1 MKKYLIVFAALLMT
15 YFAQAQFPG
24 GGGGG
29 NNKENRGSQGGW
41 GPPGMNNQNQKQQT
55 KGFAKISGII
65 LDSTSNK
72 GVEFANVALYNK
84 ATNKLIDG
92 TIADE
97 KGKFTLEGLGDGLY
111 KIQVTF
117 LGYGS
122 SIVDDI
128 KIVKERNVSL
138 PIIKL
143 SEGANT
149 LSEVTVTG
157 QKALIEEKVDRLVYN
172 AEKDQL
178 AKGGD
183 AADVLR
189 KVPLL
194 QVDLEGNVTVRGSS
208 QIKVLIN
215 NKPSTIMAS
224 SVADALK
231 QIPADMI
238 KTVEVITSPSAKYDA
253 EGSAGIINIITKKDK
268 LQGYNM
274 NMDIGAGLRGSNL
287 GMNGTFRSGKLGVT
301 MGGHGRAFYNKAE
314 NSLTQNT
321 LINGINQTTNQ
332 FSPNAKDNGLWGQY
346 NIGMDYDIDKTQTI
360 TGNVRFG
367 VRDFNR
373 DQRQTTILN
382 SNLKT
387 LTTLKDINS
396 QDQSRNVDVN
406 FDYLKTFSS
415 QREWSIAT
423 QYSRNNL
430 TNNFNSDSL
439 NTGTPYNV
447 LNRLKN
453 INNNLNQEVTIQS
466 DYQTPIG
473 ASALFE
479 IGGKGIFRKVN
490 SDYQYLSAKDA
501 IADYVQD
508 ILKPTG
514 ALNYGQ
520 NVVGT
525 YSSLTYSTPNKITF
539 KGGARYEYT
548 TIDATQNNKTITIP
562 SYGTLVPSINASK
575 TLKNNA
581 TVKLGYNKRIQRP
594 GLQQLNPNYNAVNSQ
609 SITVGN
615 PNLKPELTDNVEL
628 SLSKMMGKTYL
639 NASIFGRFTDNAIN
653 QVRRPLDSLGGSGA
667 ILTTY
672 ENVGHQRSYGS
683 NIFTNI
689 YLTNTWSINGG
700 FDLFYTFLEG
710 QVTGA
715 DRKTTT
721 TAKNQGFNIG
731 GRLMSQLSLKNGWS
745 FQAFSYMRGAQVQLQ
760 GKQGGHG
767 MYSMGVNKDFNN
779 KKGSIG
785 MSVENFAQKGWTMRS
800 ELTSPQF
807 SQVTSNLLYNRN
819 IKVNL
824 KYKFGKMTFVDSKK
838 KTRGVS
844 NDDVKGGDG
853 GGGEQPQQARPQ
865 GGGAP
870 QGGQGRPQG
879 GTPPANVPPNKG
891 GNDLKQQGGTPSM
904 EGQPK
909 KEGGWQGG
917 QGGRPLGETPPA
929 NREGQPKK
937 EGEGDKKWQGGQG
950 RPQGETPPAN
960 REGQPKKEGEGE
972 KKQANPPVK
981 EGEIKN

>member
-1 MKKYLIVFAALLMT
+1 MKNYITLLAALLMT
-15 YFAQAQFPG
+15 QITFAQFGPP

-29 NNKENRGSQGGW
+29 NNKENRGNQQGGW
-41 GPPGMNNQNQKQQT
+41 GQPNQNQKQQP
-55 KGFAKISGII
+55 KGMAKISGII

-72 GVEFANVALYNK
+72 GVEYANVALYNK

-92 TIADE
+92 TIADD
-97 KGKFTLEGLGDGLY
+97 KGKFAIDGLADGDY

-117 LGYGS
+117 LGYGES
-122 SIVDDI
+122 VVDNI
-128 KIVKERNVSL
+128 KVVKERNVSL

-143 SEGANT
+143 AEANST
-149 LSEVTVTG
+149 LGEVTITG

-268 LQGYNM
+268 LQGYNL

-287 GMNGTFRSGKLGVT
+287 GMNGSFRSGKFGLT

-321 LINGINQTTNQ
+321 ILNGVIRTTKQ
-332 FSPNAKDNGLWGQY
+332 YSPDAKDNGLWGQY
-346 NIGMDYDIDKTQTI
+346 NIGMDYDIDKTQTV

-373 DQRQTTILN
+373 VQRQTTDIFSN
-382 SNLKT
+382 SLKT
-387 LTTLKDINS
+387 LTTVKDIS
-396 QDQSRNVDVN
+396 SSDGSHNVDVN
-406 FDYLKTFSS
+406 LDYLKTFSS
-415 QREWSIAT
+415 QKEWSIAT

-430 TNNFNSDSL
+430 ANNFDSDSL
-439 NTGTPYNV
+439 NTGTPYDV

-466 DYQTPIG
+466 DFQTPL
-473 ASALFE
+473 STNALFE

-490 SDYQYLSAKDA
+490 SNYQYLSAKDA
-501 IADYVQD
+501 IADYTQD
-508 ILKPTG
+508 FSKPTG
-514 ALNYGQ
+514 VLNYGQ

-525 YSSLTYSTPNKITF
+525 YSSFTYSTKNKITF

-548 TIDATQNNKTITIP
+548 MIDAIQDSKTINIP
-562 SYGTLVPSINASK
+562 SYGTLVPSVNASK

-594 GLQQLNPNYNAVNSQ
+594 GLQQLNPNYNVVNSQ
-609 SITVGN
+609 SISVGN

-628 SLSKMMGKTYL
+628 SISKMMGKTYL
-639 NASIFGRFTDNAIN
+639 NASVFGRFTDNAIN
-653 QVRRPLDSLGGSGA
+653 QVRRPLDSLGGA

-672 ENVGHQRSYGS
+672 ENVGQQRSYGS

-689 YLTNTWSINGG
+689 YLTNKWSINGG
-700 FDLFYTFLEG
+700 VDLFYTFLEG
-710 QVTGA
+710 QVTGV
-715 DRKTTT
+715 DGKTST
-721 TAKNQGFNIG
+721 TAKNQGLNIG
-731 GRLMSQLSLKNGWS
+731 GRLMSQLAINNGWS
-745 FQAFSYMRGAQVQLQ
+745 FQVFSYLRGAQVQLQ

-767 MYSMGVNKDFNN
+767 MYSMGMNKDFTN

-800 ELTSPQF
+800 ELNSPQF
-807 SQVTSNLLYNRN
+807 SQMSTNLLYNRN
-819 IKVNL
+819 IKINL
-824 KYKFGKMTFVDSKK
+824 KYKFGKMTFVDSRK
-838 KTRGVS
+838 KTRGVN
-844 NDDVKGGDG
+844 NDDVKGDG
-853 GGGEQPQQARPQ
+853 GGGGEPQQARPQ
-865 GGGAP
+865 GGGAS
-870 QGGQGRPQG
+870 RPQG
-879 GTPPANVPPNKG
+879 GPPATGQPNKG
-891 GNDLKQQGGTPSM
+891 GGTDLKQQGG
-904 EGQPK
+904 G
-909 KEGGWQGG
+909 
-917 QGGRPLGETPPA
+917 TPPA
-929 NREGQPKK
+929 EGQPKK
-937 EGEGDKKWQGGQG
+937 EGEGERKWQGGQG
-950 RPQGETPPAN
+950 RPQGTPPA
-960 REGQPKKEGEGE
+960 EGQPKKEGEGE
-972 KKQANPPVK
+972 KKKGGEGEKKQTKPPMK
-981 EGEIKN
+981 EGETIKN

>member
-1 MKKYLIVFAALLMT
+1 MILVALLT
-15 YFAQAQFPG
+15 TQIAFAQFGPP

-29 NNKENRGSQGGW
+29 NNKENRGNQQGGW
-41 GPPGMNNQNQKQQT
+41 GQPNQNQKQQP
-55 KGFAKISGII
+55 KGFAKINGII

-97 KGKFTLEGLGDGLY
+97 KGKFTIEGLADGVY

-117 LGYGS
+117 LGYGAS
-122 SIVDDI
+122 AVDDI

-143 SEGANT
+143 AESSST
-149 LSEVTVTG
+149 LGEVTVTG

-224 SVADALK
+224 SVSDALK

-268 LQGYNM
+268 LQGYNL
-274 NMDIGAGLRGSNL
+274 NMDMGAGLRGSNL
-287 GMNGTFRSGKLGVT
+287 GMNGSYRSGKFGLT

-321 LINGINQTTNQ
+321 LLNGITKTTKQ
-332 FSPNAKDNGLWGQY
+332 YSPDARDNGLWGQY

-373 DQRQTTILN
+373 EQRQTTDLFN
-382 SNLKT
+382 DNLKT

-396 QDQSRNVDVN
+396 RDASHNVDVN
-406 FDYLKTFSS
+406 LDYLKTFSS
-415 QREWSIAT
+415 QKEWSIAT

-430 TNNFNSDSL
+430 TNNFNSDNL
-439 NTGTPYNV
+439 NDAFDV
-447 LNRLKN
+447 LSRLKN
-453 INNNLNQEVTIQS
+453 INNNLNQEVTFQS
-466 DYQTPIG
+466 DYQTPL
-473 ASALFE
+473 STNALFE

-501 IADYVQD
+501 IADYSQD
-508 ILKPTG
+508 FTRPAGI
-514 ALNYGQ
+514 LNYGQ

-525 YSSLTYSTPNKITF
+525 YSSLTYSTIGKITL
-539 KGGARYEYT
+539 KAGARYEYT
-548 TIDATQNNKTITIP
+548 TIDATQDNKTINIP

-581 TVKLGYNKRIQRP
+581 TIKLGYNKRIQRP
-594 GLQQLNPNYNAVNSQ
+594 GLQQLNPNYNLVNSQ
-609 SITVGN
+609 SISVGN

-628 SLSKMMGKTYL
+628 SISKMMGKTYL

-653 QVRRPLDSLGGSGA
+653 QVRRPLDSLAGA

-672 ENVGHQRSYGS
+672 QNVGHQRSYGS

-700 FDLFYTFLEG
+700 VDLFYTFLEG
-710 QVTGA
+710 QVTGV
-715 DRKTTT
+715 DGKTTT
-721 TAKNQGFNIG
+721 TAKNQGLNIG
-731 GRLMSQLSLKNGWS
+731 GRLMSQLALKNGWS

-767 MYSMGVNKDFNN
+767 MYSMGVNKDFTN

-785 MSVENFAQKGWTMRS
+785 MSLENFAQKGWTMRS
-800 ELTSPQF
+800 ELNSPQF
-807 SQVTSNLLYNRN
+807 SQVSSNLMYNRN
-819 IKVNL
+819 IKINL

-838 KTRGVS
+838 KTRGVN
-844 NDDVKGGDG
+844 NDDVKGGGGEGG

-870 QGGQGRPQG
+870 QGGAVRPQG
-879 GTPPANVPPNKG
+879 GTPPATGQPNKSGENDLKQGGQGRPQGSTLPATGQPNKG
-891 GNDLKQQGGTPSM
+891 GENDLKQ
-904 EGQPK
+904 
-909 KEGGWQGG
+909 GG
-917 QGGRPLGETPPA
+917 QGQGRPQGETPPA
-929 NREGQPKK
+929 TREGQPKK
-937 EGEGDKKWQGGQG
+937 EGEGDKKQGGEG
-950 RPQGETPPAN
+950 RP
-960 REGQPKKEGEGE
+960 
-972 KKQANPPVK
+972 KQAKPPVK
-981 EGEIKN
+981 EGEPIKNGN

>member
-1 MKKYLIVFAALLMT
+1 MKKYLIVFVALLST
-15 YFAQAQFPG
+15 QILFAQFGPPG
-24 GGGGG
+24 GGGGS
-29 NNKENRGSQGGW
+29 NKENRSNQGGW
-41 GPPGMNNQNQKQQT
+41 GQPNQNQKQQP

-72 GVEFANVALYNK
+72 GVEFANIALYNK
-84 ATNKLIDG
+84 ETNKLIDG

-97 KGKFTLEGLGDGLY
+97 KGKFTIEGLADGTY
-111 KIQVTF
+111 RVQVTF

-128 KIVKERNVSL
+128 KITKERNVSL

-149 LSEVTVTG
+149 LGEVTVTG

-183 AADVLR
+183 ATDVLR

-268 LQGYNM
+268 LQGYNF
-274 NMDIGAGLRGSNL
+274 NLDLGAGLRGSNMGL
-287 GMNGTFRSGKLGVT
+287 NGSLRSGKFGLTLG
-301 MGGHGRAFYNKAE
+301 GYGRASYNKAE
-314 NSLTQNT
+314 TEMTQNT
-321 LINGINQTTNQ
+321 ILNGINKTTRQ
-332 FSPNAKDNGLWGQY
+332 FANADDNRLHGYY

-360 TGNVRFG
+360 TAGIRYG
-367 VRDFNR
+367 VRNSGR
-373 DQRQTTILN
+373 DQIQTT
-382 SNLKT
+382 T
-387 LTTLKDINS
+387 LFNNNVLLSKAIRDINNKDAS
-396 QDQSRNVDVN
+396 HNVDVN
-406 FDYLKTFSS
+406 FDYLKTFGS
-415 QREWSIAT
+415 QREFSIAT
-423 QYSRNNL
+423 QYSRNDL
-430 TNNFNSDSL
+430 INNFDSDNL
-439 NTGTPYNV
+439 NDAGAV
-447 LNRLKN
+447 LTRLKN
-453 INNNLNQEVTIQS
+453 VNNNLNQEVTVQA
-466 DYQTPIG
+466 DYTTPLSTNTI
-473 ASALFE
+473 FE

-501 IADYVQD
+501 IADYAQD
-508 ILKPTG
+508 LSRPAGI
-514 ALNYGQ
+514 LNYAQ

-525 YSSLTYSTPNKITF
+525 YSTVTYSTKNKITL
-539 KGGARYEYT
+539 KAGARYEYT
-548 TIDATQNNKTITIP
+548 AIDATQDSKDINVP
-562 SYGTLVPSINASK
+562 AYGTLVPSVNASK

-581 TVKLGYNKRIQRP
+581 TLKIGYNKRIQRP

-628 SLSKMMGKTYL
+628 SISKMIKKTYI

-653 QVRRPLDSLGGSGA
+653 QVRRPLDTVAGA

-672 ENVGHQRSYGS
+672 ENIGQQRSYGS
-683 NIFTNI
+683 NFFTNI

-700 FDLFYTFLEG
+700 FDAYYTFLEG
-710 QVTGA
+710 FTTGL
-715 DRKTTT
+715 DGKSILI
-721 TAKNQGFNIG
+721 KNKGIAFS
-731 GRLMSQLSLKNGWS
+731 GRLMSQLQLKNGWGL
-745 FQAFSYMRGAQVQLQ
+745 QAFSFMRGRQVDLQ
-760 GKQGGHG
+760 GTTGGYG
-767 MYSMGVNKDFNN
+767 VYSLGARKDFTN

-785 MSVENFAQKGWTMRS
+785 MSVENFAQRGWNIRT
-800 ELTSPQF
+800 ELNSPQF
-807 SQVTSNLLYNRN
+807 SQVNNNLMLNSN
-819 IKVNL
+819 IKINFT
-824 KYKFGKMTFVDSKK
+824 YKFGKMTFVDSKK
-838 KTRGVS
+838 KTRGVN
-844 NDDVKGGDG
+844 NDDVKGGGGGGEG

-865 GGGAP
+865 GG
-870 QGGQGRPQG
+870 RPQG
-879 GTPPANVPPNKG
+879 AGAAPVT
-891 GNDLKQQGGTPSM
+891 
-904 EGQPK
+904 PK
-909 KEGGWQGG
+909 KEGSSDMKQ
-917 QGGRPLGETPPA
+917 
-929 NREGQPKK
+929 
-937 EGEGDKKWQGGQG
+937 
-950 RPQGETPPAN
+950 QGEKK
-960 REGQPKKEGEGE
+960 EGQPKKEGEGE
-972 KKQANPPVK
+972 KKQAKPPVK